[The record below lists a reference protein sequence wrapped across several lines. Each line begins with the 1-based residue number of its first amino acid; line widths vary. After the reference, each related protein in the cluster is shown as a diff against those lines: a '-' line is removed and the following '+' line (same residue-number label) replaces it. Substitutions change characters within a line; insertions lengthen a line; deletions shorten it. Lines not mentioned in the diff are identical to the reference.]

1 MDIRTSY
8 IDPPIHS
15 LGVYVTLN
23 GIESVFVESV
33 IEALSRV
40 EVSAVD

>member
-1 MDIRTSY
+1 LDIRTSY

-23 GIESVFVESV
+23 GIESVFVESE
-33 IEALSRV
+33 IETLSRV
-40 EVSAVD
+40 EVSVVD

>member
-1 MDIRTSY
+1 LDIRTSY

-15 LGVYVTLN
+15 LRVYVTLN